1 MQDETYDVVIVG
13 AGAAGVGMGVV
24 FRHLGIE
31 RFTILDRYQI
41 GASFERWPDEMRF
54 ITPSFPSNSFGQLD
68 LNAIAL
74 NTSPAF
80 SVQREH
86 PTGKEYAKYL
96 RSVAEHFEL
105 PLKAGIEVQSVKPQG
120 NGAGFTLTTSE
131 GSIQS
136 RFVVWAAGEFQY
148 PPNDP
153 FPGANL
159 CKHNSHITT
168 WREIEGDDIFIIGGY
183 ESGIDAAIHLSHL
196 GKRVHVLDRSG
207 IWNYI
212 SSDPSSVLSPHT
224 HERLANAVK
233 DKRIHLNE
241 GVDVVRVEAVSE
253 GFAIY
258 TVTADGTPG
267 QVWKTSVP
275 PILATGFTGSL
286 QLVEQLFDW
295 HEEGYPLLTDNDEAT
310 LTPGL
315 FLTGPSVQHGP
326 IIFCFIYKFR
336 QRFAVVANAIGEQ
349 LGVDRSVLDIYRQNN
364 MFLSDLSC
372 CDEECTC

>member
-1 MQDETYDVVIVG
+1 MQSEPYDVVIVG

-24 FRHLGIE
+24 LRHLGIE
-31 RFTILDRYQI
+31 RFVLLDRYQI
-41 GASFERWPDEMRF
+41 GASFERWPAEMRF

-80 SVQREH
+80 SLQREH

-105 PLKAGIEVQSVKPQG
+105 PLKAGTEVQSVKPQE
-120 NGAGFTLTTSE
+120 NGSGFTVVTSQ
-131 GSIQS
+131 GNIQS
-136 RFVVWAAGEFQY
+136 RFVIWAAGEFQY
-148 PPNDP
+148 PQSAS

-159 CKHNSHITT
+159 CKHNSQVTT
-168 WREIEGDDIFIIGGY
+168 WREVEGDEICIVGGY
-183 ESGIDAAIHLSHL
+183 ESGIDAAIHLSNL
-196 GKRVHVLDRSG
+196 GKRVHVMDRSG

-212 SSDPSSVLSPHT
+212 SSDPSTVLSPHT
-224 HERLANAVK
+224 QERLTNAGQ
-233 DKRIHLNE
+233 DKRIHLND
-241 GVDVVRVEAVSE
+241 GVEVIRVEAVPE

-258 TVTADGTPG
+258 TVSEESQPG
-267 QVWKTSVP
+267 QVWTTAVP
-275 PILATGFTGSL
+275 PILATGFAGSL
-286 QLVEQLFDW
+286 QLVEPLFEW
-295 HEEGYPLLTDNDEAT
+295 HEEGYPLLTEHDEAT

-315 FLTGPSVQHGP
+315 FLAGPSVRHGP

-349 LGVDRSVLDIYRQNN
+349 LGVDCSVLDIYRQNG

-372 CDEECTC
+372 CGEECTC